1 MSCNINSNIAL
12 DCIDGAGSVVKALV
26 LNGPADSFTETVDGV
41 VDGITI
47 GGSAVTSADWFEW
60 SLPRQTSSYSEN
72 ATISVE
78 NATLF
83 FDKNLA
89 LFFNKM
95 DAAKRNEF
103 LLAAQNQ
110 QMIVAFTDANGTSW
124 VFGLQKGAYTSAAN
138 AVTGSDFASR
148 NGYEITLS
156 SQETEPAY
164 VLDPALVP

>member
-26 LNGPADSFTETVDGV
+26 LNGPADSFTEAAGV

-47 GGSAVTSADWFEW
+47 GGTAVTSADWFEW
-60 SLPRQTSSYSEN
+60 SLPRQTASYSEN

-78 NATLF
+78 NGTLF

-89 LFFNKM
+89 LFFNTL
-95 DAAKRNEF
+95 DANKRNEF

-124 VFGLQKGAYTSAAN
+124 VFGLSKGVYTSAAN
-138 AVTGSDFASR
+138 AVTGSDFSSR

-156 SQETEPAY
+156 SQEKEPAY
-164 VLDPALVP
+164 VLDPTLVP